1 MCKGGCPAI
10 IFFGSFR
17 PPDKVATKK
26 TPPPPLRYRGLR
38 DLRAA
43 TWNKWDQV
51 VATGGIDEGETYI
64 DEVKCGLLNM
74 IYDLLIGVSL

>member
-1 MCKGGCPAI
+1 MPRNNFC
-10 IFFGSFR
+10 GSFR
-17 PPDKVATKK
+17 PPHKFATKK
-26 TPPPPLRYRGLR
+26 IPSPPPPLRYRGLR

-51 VATGGIDEGETYI
+51 VATGGIDEGETYV

>member
-1 MCKGGCPAI
+1 MPRNNFFWQFQAPSIGCNE
-10 IFFGSFR
+10 
-17 PPDKVATKK
+17 KN
-26 TPPPPLRYRGLR
+26 PPPPLRYRGLR

-51 VATGGIDEGETYI
+51 VATGGIDEGETYV

>member
-1 MCKGGCPAI
+1 MPCN

-17 PPDKVATKK
+17 PPHKVATKK
-26 TPPPPLRYRGLR
+26 IPPLRYRGLR

-51 VATGGIDEGETYI
+51 VATCGIDEAGTFV

>member
-1 MCKGGCPAI
+1 MPRNNFFWQFQAPSIGCNE
-10 IFFGSFR
+10 
-17 PPDKVATKK
+17 KN
-26 TPPPPLRYRGLR
+26 PPPLRYRGLR

-51 VATGGIDEGETYI
+51 VATGGIDEGETYV